1 MVLGPKNPEGYKNM
15 TGISSKT
22 CKTCRRL
29 GMSVCGRLNCALKR
43 KPYPPGI
50 HGKSKRRGLSEFGTQ
65 LQEKQKLKLSY
76 GLRERQFKNYVASAI
91 SQKAINTA
99 EALIYFLEMRL
110 DNVVFK
116 MGLSP
121 TRAGARQMVNHGHI
135 LVNKKKISIPS
146 YKVKIG
152 DEINIREGST
162 KKGVFK
168 DLASILKKQEIPVW
182 ISFDKEKVV
191 GKIAGLPESDSLK
204 SIYNINAIVEYYSR

>member
-1 MVLGPKNPEGYKNM
+1 MVRGQKNPEEYKNM
-15 TGISSKT
+15 VGISSKT

-29 GMSVCGRLNCALKR
+29 GMSVCGRLNCAFRR

-65 LQEKQKLKLSY
+65 LREKQKLKLSY
-76 GLRERQFKNYVASAI
+76 GLRERQFKNYVTSAI

-110 DNVVFK
+110 DNVVFRI
-116 MGLSP
+116 GFSP
-121 TRAGARQMVNHGHI
+121 TRTGARQIVGHGHI

-146 YKVKIG
+146 YKVKVG
-152 DEINIREGST
+152 DEITIREESK
-162 KKGVFK
+162 KKGIFK
-168 DLASILKKQEIPVW
+168 DIASVFKKQESPVW
-182 ISFDKEKVV
+182 ISLDKEKFI
-191 GKIAGLPESDSLK
+191 GKIVGLPESDNLK